1 MNDWTILLSG
11 AAGAA
16 AIKLID
22 GVVQWALGRLGQ
34 RGDKRHA
41 TLTEIESR
49 LKNVEGGSMALLLDR
64 IQHLCKAYIA
74 EGSVDADD
82 LRRLHIMHDHYHRE
96 GGNGDLDKLMS
107 RVDALPLKE

>member
-96 GGNGDLDKLMS
+96 GGNGDLDKLMQ
-107 RVDALPLKE
+107 RVDMLPLKE

>member
-34 RGDKRHA
+34 RGDKKHA

-96 GGNGDLDKLMS
+96 GGNGDLDKLMQ
-107 RVDALPLKE
+107 RVDMLPLKE